1 MSLSKR
7 RIVMTGAL
15 AEPGLH
21 RILKV
26 LAYDGDRT
34 LIVGGAVRNALIG
47 YPIIDVDLATTAL
60 PEVVI
65 ERVTEAGMRA
75 IPTGIAHGTVTV
87 LVDDH
92 SYEVTTLR
100 EDIQTDG
107 RHAKVVFG
115 TDFTRDAARRDFTI
129 NALYA
134 DSEGAVYDFVG
145 GLDDILYRRVRF
157 IGKPSERIRE
167 DYLRIL
173 RFFRFSADYANGI
186 LDANGLKAV
195 EDEKS
200 GLQQL
205 SAERIR
211 AEVFKVL
218 MARKAVPVLTSMNH
232 RGIFDLILGLP
243 VSVEALEALLVQ
255 DPGADSLLRLAV
267 LCLHRP
273 DDGALL
279 KERLRLSN
287 AEADRL
293 TELGQAL
300 TRLSGFA
307 RPIGVLPIRKLA
319 FRLGRRTVLEALGI
333 DAARRGYLIAPELF
347 AAIGSAPTVS
357 PFTGD
362 ILIKR
367 GIEPGRQM
375 GDIIRR
381 AEELWMDSDFPGAP
395 ERLNAIL
402 NDTMAYLS

>member
-7 RIVMTGAL
+7 RIVMKDAL

-21 RILKV
+21 RLLQVI
-26 LAYDGDRT
+26 AREGDRT

-47 YPIIDVDLATTAL
+47 CPIVDVDLATTAL
-60 PEVVI
+60 PEVVV

-87 LVDDH
+87 IVNGQ

-100 EDIQTDG
+100 EDIETDG
-107 RHAKVVFG
+107 RHATVMFG
-115 TDFTRDAARRDFTI
+115 TDFARDAVRRDFTI

-134 DSEGAVYDFVG
+134 DATGAVYDFVG

-157 IGKPSERIRE
+157 IGNARERIRE

-173 RFFRFSADYANGI
+173 RFFRFSADYANGT
-186 LDANGLKAV
+186 LDADGLKAV
-195 EDEKS
+195 EEEKA

-211 AEVFKVL
+211 AELFKVL

-232 RGIFDLILGLP
+232 RGIFDLLLDLP
-243 VSVEALEALLVQ
+243 VSVEALAALLAQ
-255 DPGADSLLRLAV
+255 DPGADGILRLAV

-287 AEADRL
+287 PEADRV

-333 DAARRGYLIAPELF
+333 DAARRGYSIAPELF
-347 AAIGSAPTVS
+347 GAIGSAPTVS

-362 ILIKR
+362 ILMKR
-367 GIEPGRQM
+367 GIEPGRRM
-375 GDIIRR
+375 GEIIRR
-381 AEELWMDSDFPGAP
+381 AEELWMDADFPGAP